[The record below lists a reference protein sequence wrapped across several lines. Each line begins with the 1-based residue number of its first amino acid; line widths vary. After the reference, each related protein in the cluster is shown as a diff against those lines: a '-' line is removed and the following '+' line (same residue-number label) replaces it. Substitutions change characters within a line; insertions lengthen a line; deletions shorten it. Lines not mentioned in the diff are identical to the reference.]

1 MRAPLIQAAQSIMKY
16 GRGPTRRWAVAL
28 KMRKGNNIAVA
39 ALARKLVVSVWYLL
53 KGFFTP
59 LTELTD
65 HLKVKMRK
73 IASEIGRRRILLLG
87 FKSLVDFERKKLE
100 ILIQTV

>member
-1 MRAPLIQAAQSIMKY
+1 MKY
-16 GRGPTRRWAVAL
+16 GRGATHHWAVAL

-59 LTELTD
+59 LTELSD
-65 HLKVKMRK
+65 QLKVKMHK
-73 IASEIGRRRILLLG
+73 IASEIGRRRIRELG
-87 FKSLVDFERKKLE
+87 FNSLVDFERKKLE